1 MMTINN
7 SHTNLYSGSN
17 LLIYN
22 DLEPLVLECGD
33 VLPRIDIAY
42 HTYGT
47 LNANRDNVVWICHA
61 LTANSD
67 VAAWWNPG
75 MIGEGLIFD
84 PAKYFIVCAN
94 ILGSCYGTTGPL
106 SVNPATQT
114 PYYRDFP
121 MITIRDMVA
130 VHERLRRFL
139 GICRIKMVVGG
150 SIGGFQALEWGIMN
164 PDVFDT
170 LIILACGA
178 RATPWVVAQNEAQ
191 RMAIEADATFYDDVP
206 DGGQRGLAAA
216 RAMALITYR
225 NYTTYNDTQH
235 DPDRCKLSDFRASSY
250 QRHQGDKLV
259 RRFDAYSYHRLTQA
273 MDAFDVSRGRG
284 DDVCKVLKINNICT
298 LVVGIS
304 TDVLFPVAEQQWIA
318 AQMPNAVYEEVNS
331 KFGHDGFLIE
341 TAQVSRLIAG
351 FSS

>member
-1 MMTINN
+1 
-7 SHTNLYSGSN
+7 
-17 LLIYN
+17 
-22 DLEPLVLECGD
+22 
-33 VLPRIDIAY
+33 
-42 HTYGT
+42 
-47 LNANRDNVVWICHA
+47 
-61 LTANSD
+61 
-67 VAAWWNPG
+67 
-75 MIGEGLIFD
+75 
-84 PAKYFIVCAN
+84 
-94 ILGSCYGTTGPL
+94 
-106 SVNPATQT
+106 
-114 PYYRDFP
+114 
-121 MITIRDMVA
+121 
-130 VHERLRRFL
+130 
-139 GICRIKMVVGG
+139 
-150 SIGGFQALEWGIMN
+150 MN

-191 RMAIEADATFYDDVP
+191 RMAIEADATFYYDVP

-284 DDVCKVLKINNICT
+284 DDVCKVLKINNIRT

-351 FSS
+351 FLS